1 MKLKNMSREELEMMS
16 YAEIASLILTENK
29 KKMKIA
35 EVFKKI
41 CDLLGLSDAEYENG
55 ISEFFEI
62 VSTNKLF
69 TVLPQGFCDL
79 KVRHKTKIVLDD
91 EDDESSVDE
100 ESEEETDENGMC
112 DTMDLIDEILGFPK
126 KTPEEKVEYLK
137 RVEERRQR
145 LIELERENQEWQEF
159 KRPYLLE
166 AEQRAARDYEEYK
179 KSKSSEQ
186 AHRTRTNVNKSNHNL

>member
-16 YAEIASLILTENK
+16 YAEIASLILTESK

-62 VSTNKLF
+62 ISTNKLF

-100 ESEEETDENGMC
+100 ENEEESEETEGEEEEIFYDEPNE
-112 DTMDLIDEILGFPK
+112 DDDVVDDDELQDFVIMDEDEA
-126 KTPEEKVEYLK
+126 
-137 RVEERRQR
+137 
-145 LIELERENQEWQEF
+145 N
-159 KRPYLLE
+159 
-166 AEQRAARDYEEYK
+166 
-179 KSKSSEQ
+179 S
-186 AHRTRTNVNKSNHNL
+186 